1 MRLKQGDLRARVLR
15 LEERARPESPITRY
29 WDLYGF
35 DYLLAVARG
44 SGRDAIRK
52 RMVEKQGQEATDFLI
67 QRFDQEL
74 TASHG
79 NRSRDGDDNR
89 G

>member
-1 MRLKQGDLRARVLR
+1 MRTRISL

-52 RMVEKQGQEATDFLI
+52 TMVEEQGQAATDFLV
-67 QRFDQEL
+67 QRFDEEL
-74 TASHG
+74 AASHESH
-79 NRSRDGDDNR
+79 SRDGGDAR